1 MFVILAAAELY
12 GDKHN
17 IEIGFPSNPPMTEL
31 IGHIEATFNIET
43 RLMKPKKN
51 KKHRFSLEYIQI
63 FDEVLQRWV
72 DLLSSTQLHEWAQ
85 LYVFQPDSERR
96 VDMQMQIPATRPIRS
111 LPSGNESE
119 RLWQLFQDIDVNGNG
134 YVERDEFQRFFSV
147 LGLFEFSE
155 PQTDEFFVHADS
167 NRDGVLSYAEFAKFA
182 GTHPHVIEALYK
194 AGTDYFQA
202 VQVKDAEKAYLRLK
216 YDEVEARYRYLE
228 HRRDV
233 LLLEARM
240 QAQRDAMI
248 RAEEERTYIERN
260 RELERL
266 RGEFLQLYGH
276 DPEAGSPRRR
286 PQGEVKTF
294 YAEGGYS
301 ASRRYPR
308 PVGSPSSKAGSPPR
322 MTSPLGGSRSPGQR
336 SGYST

>member
-1 MFVILAAAELY
+1 MFVLLASAELY
-12 GDKHN
+12 GQKHN
-17 IEIGFPSNPPMTEL
+17 IEVGFPSIPTMTEL
-31 IGHIEATFNIET
+31 IGHIEATFQIEN
-43 RLMKPKKN
+43 RLMRPNGKGKRPF
-51 KKHRFSLEYIQI
+51 RLEYIQI

-85 LYVFQPDSERR
+85 LYVFQPDTATT
-96 VDMQMQIPATRPIRS
+96 VDVQMQIPATRPIRS

-119 RLWQLFQDIDVNGNG
+119 KLWQLFQDIDVNGNG
-134 YVERDEFQRFFSV
+134 YIERDELQRFFSV

-155 PQTDEFFVHADS
+155 PQVDEFFVHADS

-182 GTHPHVIEALYK
+182 GTHPHVIEALTK
-194 AGTDYFQA
+194 SGGDYFQA
-202 VQVKDAEKAYLRLK
+202 VKVKDAEKAYLRLK
-216 YDEVEARYRYLE
+216 YDEVEARYRYLQ

-248 RAEEERTYIERN
+248 RAEEERVYIDRN

-266 RGEFLQLYGH
+266 RGEFLQLYGQ

-286 PQGEVKTF
+286 VLPPADSGF
-294 YAEGGYS
+294 YSEGGYG
-301 ASRRYPR
+301 ASRKYPR
-308 PVGSPSSKAGSPPR
+308 PVSSPPSKAGSPAR
-322 MTSPLGGSRSPGQR
+322 VTSPGR
-336 SGYST
+336 SGYPSSPVRSH